1 MSGSCNNSPPP
12 DGKSLVVA
20 TTNDNKFFEIR
31 SALGPSAVPLYTLNR
46 FPRIKPPEE
55 TGATFMENARIK
67 AEAYFHALQRPVL
80 AEDSGLVVPALDGY
94 PGIHSARIAETDPER
109 IRIILEKLGPH
120 MDRAA
125 AYVCSMVFI
134 VEGRLHEVE
143 ASCRGWIVKMPVG
156 ERGFGYDPIFQPE
169 GSPKTF
175 GQMSIK
181 EKSNYSHRGKAAQLL
196 IPHLLSEFRRPQ
208 TS

>member
-1 MSGSCNNSPPP
+1 MSGFCNNSPPP
-12 DGKSLVVA
+12 DGKLLVVA

-31 SALGPSAVPLYTLNR
+31 SALGAIAIPLYTLHK
-46 FPRIKPPEE
+46 FPPVTVPEE
-55 TGATFMENARIK
+55 TGITFMENAKIK
-67 AEAYFHALQRPVL
+67 AEAYFRELKRPVL

-94 PGIHSARIAETDPER
+94 PGIHSARIAATDPER
-109 IRIILEKLGPH
+109 IRIILEKLGPG

-134 VEGRLHEVE
+134 MDGRLHEVE
-143 ASCRGWIVKMPVG
+143 ASCTGWIVREPVG
-156 ERGFGYDPIFQPE
+156 ERGFGYDPIFQPA

-181 EKSNYSHRGKAAQLL
+181 EKSNYSHRGKAAQLM
-196 IPHLLSEFRRPQ
+196 IPHLLSAFRQ
-208 TS
+208 